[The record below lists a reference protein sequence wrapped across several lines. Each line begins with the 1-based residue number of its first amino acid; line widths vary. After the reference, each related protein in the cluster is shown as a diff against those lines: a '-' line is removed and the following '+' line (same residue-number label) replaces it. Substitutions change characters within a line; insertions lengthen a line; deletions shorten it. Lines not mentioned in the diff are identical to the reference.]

1 MAKIKLTQ
9 EQKLELDNAEVQL
22 EKAQLIK
29 RITAIKLRD
38 KGLNNI
44 EIGEI
49 LMKSDQ
55 TISNWVQTYLNEG
68 IDSLLQW
75 NYEGRP
81 SILSIE
87 MQEKL
92 KERNSKKPF
101 DKASEA
107 QLYIKE
113 EFDIDYHL
121 HWVQKLLKK
130 NFSLHIRKHS

>member
-1 MAKIKLTQ
+1 MAKFKLTS
-9 EQKLELDNAEVQL
+9 EQKLELNNAELQL
-22 EKAQLIK
+22 DKAQLIK

-44 EIGEI
+44 EIGDI

-55 TISNWVQTYLNEG
+55 TISNWVQIYLKEG
-68 IDSLLQW
+68 LNSLLQW
-75 NYEGRP
+75 NYKGRP

-92 KERNSKKPF
+92 KERNARKAF
-101 DKASEA
+101 DKASEVQA
-107 QLYIKE
+107 YIKE
-113 EFDIDYHL
+113 EFNIEYHL

-130 NFSLHIRKHS
+130 NFNLHIKKHS

>member
-1 MAKIKLTQ
+1 MAKIELTS
-9 EQKLELDNAEVQL
+9 EQKLELNNAEMQL
-22 EKAQLIK
+22 DKAQLIK
-29 RITAIKLRD
+29 RITAIKLRS
-38 KGLNNI
+38 KGLSNI

-55 TISNWVQTYLNEG
+55 TISNWVQIYLKKG
-68 IDSLLQW
+68 INSLLQW

-87 MQEKL
+87 MQQKL
-92 KERNSKKPF
+92 KDRNAVKPF

-113 EFDIDYHL
+113 EFDIEYHL

-130 NFSLHIRKHS
+130 NFNLHIKKRS

>member
-1 MAKIKLTQ
+1 MAKIKLTS
-9 EQKLELDNAEVQL
+9 EQKLELNNAEMQL
-22 EKAQLIK
+22 DKAQLIK
-29 RITAIKLRD
+29 RITAIKLRS
-38 KGLNNI
+38 KGLSNI

-55 TISNWVQTYLNEG
+55 TISNWVQIYLKKGLN
-68 IDSLLQW
+68 SLLQW

-87 MQEKL
+87 MQQKL
-92 KERNSKKPF
+92 KDRNAVKPF

-113 EFDIDYHL
+113 EFDIEYHL

-130 NFSLHIRKHS
+130 NFNLHIKKRS